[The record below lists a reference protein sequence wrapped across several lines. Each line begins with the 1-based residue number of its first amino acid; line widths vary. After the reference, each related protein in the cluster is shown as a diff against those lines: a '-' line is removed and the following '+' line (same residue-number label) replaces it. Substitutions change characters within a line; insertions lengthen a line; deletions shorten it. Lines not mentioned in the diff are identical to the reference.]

1 MFCHTSEAENFL
13 PRDVCSKRSRCN
25 ICIMWF
31 ITLIKTDTINET
43 IKRDIKR
50 REIERV
56 TYRDRER
63 KREGER
69 EVLLIHL
76 IDGLINNSAFK

>member
-1 MFCHTSEAENFL
+1 
-13 PRDVCSKRSRCN
+13 
-25 ICIMWF
+25 MWF

-43 IKRDIKR
+43 IKRGIKR
-50 REIERV
+50 REIERM

>member
-1 MFCHTSEAENFL
+1 
-13 PRDVCSKRSRCN
+13 
-25 ICIMWF
+25 MWF

-43 IKRDIKR
+43 ITRDIKR

-76 IDGLINNSAFK
+76 IDGFINNSAFK

>member
-1 MFCHTSEAENFL
+1 
-13 PRDVCSKRSRCN
+13 
-25 ICIMWF
+25 MWF

-76 IDGLINNSAFK
+76 IDGFINSAFK